1 MSKSNKLSCRTK
13 CLLALAAGAALGLIG
28 ERVLPGVW
36 NALKRALALG
46 RNKTEALGSPILSWF
61 MDPAHF
67 ALLFLLFNLLSFFL
81 FWLDK
86 KKAEAHKWRIPE
98 AVLILAS
105 VFGIFGGI
113 FGMYFFRHKTKKP
126 KFYIGLPLILL
137 AELVVAVCLLYTL

>member
-1 MSKSNKLSCRTK
+1 MSKSNKLSCKTK

-28 ERVLPGVW
+28 ERVLPKLW
-36 NALKRALALG
+36 NALKRALELG
-46 RNKTEALGSPILSWF
+46 RNRTEALGSPILSWF
-61 MDPAHF
+61 TDPAHF
-67 ALLFLLFNLLSFFL
+67 ALLFLLFNLLSLFL

-98 AVLILAS
+98 AVLLLAS

-113 FGMYFFRHKTKKP
+113 FGMFFFRHKTKKP

-137 AELVVAVCLLYTL
+137 AELIITIFLLRAL

>member
-1 MSKSNKLSCRTK
+1 M
-13 CLLALAAGAALGLIG
+13 AAGAALGLIG
-28 ERVLPGVW
+28 ERVLPAVW
-36 NALKRALALG
+36 SALKRALGLG
-46 RNKTEALGSPILSWF
+46 KSKAEALGSPILSWF
-61 MDPAHF
+61 MDPAHL
-67 ALLFLLFNLLSFFL
+67 ALLFLLSNLLSFFL

-113 FGMYFFRHKTKKP
+113 FGMFFFHHKTKKP

-137 AELVVAVCLLYTL
+137 AELIITVFLLRAL